1 MDVLT
6 AEQRSYNMS
15 RIRSE
20 DTKPELTVRKWL
32 WHHGYRY
39 RLHRKNLPG
48 KPDIVLP
55 KYHAVIFVHGCFWH
69 RHGCKL
75 TSSPATRK
83 EFWETK
89 FRGNIERDKKNIQQL
104 DDLGWHSLII
114 WECEIRTWDTAL
126 EIKIQNFLHSCV
138 SKDYG
143 EPDTEVSVYNRNPQ
157 SIYDGIIAAESEP
170 DFFPGKNE

>member
-6 AEQRSYNMS
+6 AEQRHYNMS
-15 RIRSE
+15 RIRSK

-55 KYHAVIFVHGCFWH
+55 KYHAVVFVHGCFWH

-75 TSSPATRK
+75 TSTPATRK
-83 EFWETK
+83 EFWEVK
-89 FRGNIERDKKNIQQL
+89 LNGNAERDKRNIQKIREL
-104 DDLGWHSLII
+104 NWRVLVI
-114 WECEIRTWDTAL
+114 WECEIKKWDSVL
-126 EIKIQNFLHSCV
+126 ETKILDFLHS
-138 SKDYG
+138 
-143 EPDTEVSVYNRNPQ
+143 DTDQRN
-157 SIYDGIIAAESEP
+157 SDNIYADDQPVFKIAAEQESIYSP
-170 DFFPGKNE
+170 DEIKGIIDK